1 VILPHD
7 GVLGFGL
14 MCIHYDQ
21 PETDEPELER
31 ERYRGRRIS
40 AGGSGSWQSA

>member
-1 VILPHD
+1 MMILPHD
-7 GVLGFGL
+7 GALGFGL

-21 PETDEPELER
+21 PETDEPER

-40 AGGSGSWQSA
+40 AGSGESWQSA